1 MRRNPSSG
9 VAHQGR
15 PGKEKHSIQNS
26 GLHLRYGG
34 AAHDTGRS
42 AVMPPTGQACSI
54 TQTHWFRVAD
64 GKVIEHWANRD
75 DMGMARQLGW
85 VPPTP
90 RYLIRMALAR
100 RRARKATA

>member
-42 AVMPPTGQACSI
+42 AVMPPTELSSTRPSDDQAGPADPKAPGERSI
-54 TQTHWFRVAD
+54 HIMAD
-64 GKVIEHWANRD
+64 GD
-75 DMGMARQLGW
+75 
-85 VPPTP
+85 
-90 RYLIRMALAR
+90 LADLE
-100 RRARKATA
+100 AAIHPHAGHPEAGHAP